1 MALGALL
8 MQLRSPRQVVA
19 ETPETRVVQSIQ
31 IGNPDVEVPVVT
43 EEALVINSLFKRV
56 ARTVTPTVVSVYAS
70 YPRHGS
76 RAGGERFHD
85 EEFLERYHNLPPR
98 SSAGSGVII
107 SDDGFVVTNNHV
119 VEGATGIRIV
129 LSDKREFPATILGT
143 DPTTDLA
150 VLRVDA
156 ADLPVV
162 SLGDSDQLEVGEWV
176 VAVGNPFHLKS
187 TVTQGIVSALGRQV
201 DVIAGQLSIEDF
213 IQTDAAINPGNSG
226 GALVNLQ
233 GQLVGINTAIAT
245 ENGSYEGYGFA
256 VPVNL
261 VTHVVND
268 LVAFG
273 EVRRGF
279 LGIGMARIDAGTMG
293 REGLDR
299 IAGVLVSEVLA
310 GGPAAKAGLVPG
322 DVILSVNGRQVD
334 EPNQLQSRIAR
345 FRPGDVI
352 TLDVMRGGTETSFE
366 VPLTGRENEAIG
378 RWLTPAP
385 PPAGL
390 DPGEEFFGMDPMP
403 GSPYRVLDEWGLVLR
418 DLDDGLKKQYSVEQ
432 GAYVA
437 HVKKDSPADAD
448 RLPRGVVVFE
458 IAGEP
463 VASVDDAS
471 TLLELAYSDERPGV
485 VIGVVRS
492 DGVRAFYEIT
502 VPPLE

>member
-8 MQLRSPRQVVA
+8 MQFRNPQQEA
-19 ETPETRVVQSIQ
+19 EGTLETRVVQSVQ
-31 IGNPDVEVPVVT
+31 IGHPSVEVPVVT

-56 ARTVTPTVVSVYAS
+56 ARVVTPTVVSVYAA
-70 YPRHGS
+70 YPRQGA
-76 RAGGERFHD
+76 RMGAERFHD
-85 EEFLERYHNLPPR
+85 DEFLERFHNMPQR

-107 SDDGFVVTNNHV
+107 SSDGYVVTNNHV
-119 VEGATGIRIV
+119 VEGANAIRIV

-150 VLRVDA
+150 VLQVEA
-156 ADLPVV
+156 TGLPVV
-162 SLGDSDQLEVGEWV
+162 SLGDSDLLEVGEWV

-187 TVTQGIVSALGRQV
+187 TVTQGIISALGRQV
-201 DVIAGQLSIEDF
+201 DVISGQLSIEDF

-245 ENGSYEGYGFA
+245 ENGTYEGYGFA

-268 LVAFG
+268 LIAFG

-279 LGIGMARIDAGTMG
+279 LGIGMARIDAGTVG
-293 REGLDR
+293 RAGLDR
-299 IAGVLVSEVLA
+299 IEGVLVSEVLA
-310 GGPAAKAGLVPG
+310 GGPAAKAGIVPG
-322 DVILSVNGRQVD
+322 DVILSVNGQSVD

-345 FRPGDVI
+345 FRPGDIV
-352 TLDVMRGGTETSFE
+352 TLDLVRDGAETSIE

-378 RWLTPAP
+378 RWLTPVP
-385 PPAGL
+385 PPSGP
-390 DPGEEFFGMDPMP
+390 DPGEELFGMNPMP

-418 DLDDGLKKQYSVEQ
+418 DLDEGLQKQFSLDQ
-432 GAYVA
+432 GAYIA
-437 HVKKDSPADAD
+437 HVKKDSPADVD
-448 RLPRGVVVFE
+448 RVPRGVVVFE

-463 VASVDDAS
+463 VASVEDAS
-471 TLLELAYSDERPGV
+471 TLLELAYSDERPGI

-492 DGVRAFYEIT
+492 DGIHAFYEIT